1 MCAMATKSS
10 DPRGLKRVCASCGI
24 RFYDLNKRPV
34 HCPKCQTEFTGE
46 LKLKSRRGRAAAAEA
61 EAEAKLKEKAV
72 KPVANDDDLEVAA
85 EEGVV
90 SLEEV
95 VEMENPGEEEEDI
108 TLPDADIEEIDGLDD
123 DDLEDDVDVAVD
135 EKE

>member
-34 HCPKCQTEFTGE
+34 QCPNCQTEFTGE
-46 LKLKSRRGRAAAAEA
+46 LKLKSRRGRAAAVDLG
-61 EAEAKLKEKAV
+61 AEAKVKDKAV
-72 KPVANDDDLEVAA
+72 KEVANDDDTEIVA
-85 EEGVV
+85 EDGVV

-95 VEMENPGEEEEDI
+95 EEMEDSGEEEDMD
-108 TLPDADIEEIDGLDD
+108 LPGTDLEEIE
-123 DDLEDDVDVAVD
+123 DLEDDEDLEEEVDVEVD